1 MQQYINMKSLV
12 VFLVAALLSWKLFS
26 DKPLKSDAVIDY
38 IEVAKEKR
46 IMSVYSN
53 GVLLKTYKIAL
64 GFNPN
69 GKKEFEGDGKVEGGR
84 LGGRHQTVSS
94 ATLRSDGSMRS
105 TVRNALVRVGVGC
118 ASPLRV
124 GCASLL

>member
-53 GVLLKTYKIAL
+53 GYY
-64 GFNPN
+64 
-69 GKKEFEGDGKVEGGR
+69 
-84 LGGRHQTVSS
+84 
-94 ATLRSDGSMRS
+94 
-105 TVRNALVRVGVGC
+105 
-118 ASPLRV
+118 
-124 GCASLL
+124 